1 MQNQKVYTVEE
12 VQKKLE
18 HYCAYQ
24 ERCHQEVIQKLRQFK
39 MIPSAIDRIIGYL
52 IEHNYL
58 NETRFAKSF
67 ARGKF
72 RIKKWGKERLLRELK
87 QRNISSYNI
96 RLALKEIPE
105 DDYLK
110 TIEEL
115 ATKFWLSNASRQ
127 KQIQKKKVFDALR
140 YRGWESE
147 LVYREIKRLEDTSL
161 SIWNTLESGGNM
173 LFFKKPTEK
182 TTLIVVKWRE

>member
-182 TTLIVVKWRE
+182 TTLIAVKWRE

>member
-1 MQNQKVYTVEE
+1 MNSKRQPFGCRFFYGKKYLRPMQNQKVYTVEE

-161 SIWNTLESGGNM
+161 SI
-173 LFFKKPTEK
+173 
-182 TTLIVVKWRE
+182 